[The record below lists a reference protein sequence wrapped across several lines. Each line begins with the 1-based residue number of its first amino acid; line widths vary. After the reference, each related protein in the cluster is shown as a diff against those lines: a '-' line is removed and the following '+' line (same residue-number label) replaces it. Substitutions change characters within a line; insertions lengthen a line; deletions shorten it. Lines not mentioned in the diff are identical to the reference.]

1 MSQDLSIEPF
11 LFVGR
16 ELAIMSKVCYNM
28 LYEWFLLF
36 YNKVKKNH

>member
-1 MSQDLSIEPF
+1 MSQELSIETF

-16 ELAIMSKVCYNM
+16 ELAIMGMVCYSM
-28 LYEWFLLF
+28 LYDWFLLF